1 MSKNG
6 KAARRQGGN
15 IILITLLPFS
25 LLTSHFSS
33 LTAQAP
39 ASLTLY
45 NDGRVLVRRTLPIDL
60 PKGDSEQRLS
70 LGVLDPA
77 SVFPLE
83 DGVDLVNT
91 GYDAA
96 VDESSVLRRA
106 IGRRLK
112 FRSGN

>member
-1 MSKNG
+1 M
-6 KAARRQGGN
+6 AARRQGGMAARCGMALT
-15 IILITLLPFS
+15 IS
-25 LLTSHFSS
+25 LLTSYFSL

-39 ASLTLY
+39 TSLTLY

-60 PKGDSEQRLS
+60 PKGDSEQRLA

-83 DGVDLVNT
+83 DGVNFAST

-96 VDESSVLRRA
+96 VD
-106 IGRRLK
+106 
-112 FRSGN
+112 